1 LICTID
7 ERGHILKLNE
17 HGNRLLDVSQGEDSK
32 IDENF
37 PGLKQEIHALLSD
50 GNPFERNS
58 VPYPDVSSP
67 RSFFNVKG
75 VPLLDPEGNIS
86 GGIVL
91 AEDITRQMELQSQIT
106 QQEKMA
112 SVGLLAAGIA
122 HEFNNIIASLMG
134 FAQISG
140 SREGLGLDKFREL
153 VLKQMTRAK
162 EITDSLTSFSRGSG
176 TERVEASIE
185 EVLSDVFLLVEKELK
200 TNSIRLELNI
210 SPLPLIPI
218 NVGQIQQVFLNLII
232 NAVHAMKNGGCLS
245 IDAVAS
251 EDLVQISFRD
261 TGSGIKPEHL
271 NKIFEPFFTTKGA
284 IGKSRTP
291 GTGLGLSVSYN
302 VILKHEG
309 RMRVESEPGVGTC
322 FYIDLPRKVFLQP
335 GSSSSA
341 PVEWGDGGP
350 PLHRDLL
357 LVMESST
364 ERDEIS
370 TYFGENHLTVAS
382 NGREALEI
390 CLHKYQDIVFIQESL
405 GGEYSAL
412 QTIQRIR
419 VIAPNCPVILLA
431 ESPEGEKSFVLPEGV
446 DKVIHPPYSSSLL
459 FQCIS

>member
-1 LICTID
+1 I
-7 ERGHILKLNE
+7 
-17 HGNRLLDVSQGEDSK
+17 
-32 IDENF
+32 
-37 PGLKQEIHALLSD
+37 
-50 GNPFERNS
+50 
-58 VPYPDVSSP
+58 
-67 RSFFNVKG
+67 
-75 VPLLDPEGNIS
+75 
-86 GGIVL
+86 L

-140 SREGLGLDKFREL
+140 SREGLGLEKFREL
-153 VLKQMTRAK
+153 VLKQMARAK

-210 SPLPLIPI
+210 STLPLIPI

-245 IDAVAS
+245 IAAEAS
-251 EDLVQISFRD
+251 DNLVQISFRD

-309 RMRVESEPGVGTC
+309 RMRVESEPGSGTC
-322 FYIDLPRKVFLQP
+322 FYIDLPRKVV
-335 GSSSSA
+335 S
-341 PVEWGDGGP
+341 
-350 PLHRDLL
+350 
-357 LVMESST
+357 
-364 ERDEIS
+364 
-370 TYFGENHLTVAS
+370 
-382 NGREALEI
+382 
-390 CLHKYQDIVFIQESL
+390 K
-405 GGEYSAL
+405 
-412 QTIQRIR
+412 
-419 VIAPNCPVILLA
+419 PN
-431 ESPEGEKSFVLPEGV
+431 
-446 DKVIHPPYSSSLL
+446 SSLA
-459 FQCIS
+459 